1 MSAISGT
8 RRALKELV
16 DGTIRVQIDID
27 PRFKTQFH
35 QMFPN
40 IDMPVALAPLVS
52 DFEQRE
58 EEKPKGGPLCKLA
71 AMWCKNAQFHR
82 WITEMLCETEV
93 IDTEAEAAQ
102 WMRDLLEINSRS
114 EIDDDQ
120 DVAERFHSLVRA
132 PFMEWL
138 KEQDK

>member
-40 IDMPVALAPLVS
+40 IDMPVAIAPLVS
-52 DFEQRE
+52 DFERQE
-58 EEKPKGGPLCKLA
+58 EEKPKGGPLCRLA
-71 AMWCKNAQFHR
+71 GIWCKDEDFQEWLYMAYNDGVPVD
-82 WITEMLCETEV
+82 EE
-93 IDTEAEAAQ
+93 EAAD
-102 WMRDLLEINSRS
+102 WIRVTCGVASRS
-114 EIDDDQ
+114 ELDHNEAAAVKFQ
-120 DVAERFHSLVRA
+120 ERIRA
-132 PFMEWL
+132 PYMEWM
-138 KEQDK
+138 KTRK

>member
-52 DFEQRE
+52 DFEQQ
-58 EEKPKGGPLCKLA
+58 EEKPKGGPLCRLA
-71 AMWCKNAQFHR
+71 GMWCKDEMFWEWLIDSGNLNRCDSEECAADWIRAMCGVESRAAIDSNPFASEVFHR
-82 WITEMLCETEV
+82 SV
-93 IDTEAEAAQ
+93 
-102 WMRDLLEINSRS
+102 RS
-114 EIDDDQ
+114 
-120 DVAERFHSLVRA
+120 
-132 PFMEWL
+132 PYMEWS
-138 KEQDK
+138 KNK